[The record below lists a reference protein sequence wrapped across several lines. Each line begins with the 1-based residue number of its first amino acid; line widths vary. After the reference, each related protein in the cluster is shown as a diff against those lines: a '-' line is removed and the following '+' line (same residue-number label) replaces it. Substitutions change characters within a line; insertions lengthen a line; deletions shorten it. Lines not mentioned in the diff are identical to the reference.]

1 MSKAV
6 IISSRPGKV
15 NDVAPDYP
23 VYQLTDSGFP
33 QAFSKW
39 RMLTAF
45 LYPDPKAD
53 HGFKK
58 DLDTKID
65 QGVRALTEAFSPW
78 NLDRRSVA
86 NRNESLRRILDLS
99 YEAGVMLFAQPST
112 FAFDWSN
119 EEGSV
124 TVSPALVKRLNE
136 FAEALPDAPIL
147 IAARRVKL

>member
-1 MSKAV
+1 
-6 IISSRPGKV
+6 
-15 NDVAPDYP
+15 
-23 VYQLTDSGFP
+23 
-33 QAFSKW
+33 
-39 RMLTAF
+39 MLTAF

-53 HGFKK
+53 QGFKK

-86 NRNESLRRILDLS
+86 NRNESLRKILDLS
-99 YEAGVMLFAQPST
+99 YEAGVVLFAQPST

-119 EEGSV
+119 KEGSV

-136 FAEALPDAPIL
+136 FAEPLPDAPIL